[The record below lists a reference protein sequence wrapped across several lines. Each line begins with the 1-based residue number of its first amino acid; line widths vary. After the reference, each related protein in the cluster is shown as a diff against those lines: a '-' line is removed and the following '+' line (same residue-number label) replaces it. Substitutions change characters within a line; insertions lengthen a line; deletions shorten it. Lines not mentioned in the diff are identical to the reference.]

1 MAISYL
7 ASYTL
12 IDLIHK
18 MENGSISTPAFNRGF
33 VWSKHLIKS
42 LFESIDKGYPIGTII
57 AVKGESIQFTPS
69 LSESSKFPNPE
80 LKGYSNESTIWIID
94 GTQRL
99 SALYN
104 ILRSGDLELELY
116 YKVNSGEFV
125 FDLLEEDVKYSI
137 KISDIFN
144 SKSFMEAQVRF
155 ASFASEETDGLIEK
169 LNAVHKRFQYY
180 QVPVQVISDVNT
192 EEIKEIF
199 MRLNMSGLSLSQSE
213 IDHAKKKEET

>member
-1 MAISYL
+1 MALSYI

-33 VWSKHLIKS
+33 VWQQELIKR

-57 AVKGESIQFTPS
+57 AVKGDSIQFDSS
-69 LSESSKFPNPE
+69 LSETSKFPNP
-80 LKGYSNESTIWIID
+80 KNNGYSNESTIWIID

-104 ILRSGDLELELY
+104 ILRSGSLGLDLY
-116 YKVNSGEFV
+116 YQVNIGEFT
-125 FDLLEEDVKYSI
+125 FDIDNENSRYTI
-137 KISDIFN
+137 NMSDIFN
-144 SKSFMEAQVRF
+144 SKSFMDAQVRF
-155 ASFASEETDGLIEK
+155 ASFSEEERGELIEK

-180 QVPVQVISDVNT
+180 QVPVQVISEVNND
-192 EEIKEIF
+192 EIREIF
-199 MRLNMSGLSLSQSE
+199 MRLNMSGLALSKSE
-213 IDHAKKKEET
+213 IDNAKGSK